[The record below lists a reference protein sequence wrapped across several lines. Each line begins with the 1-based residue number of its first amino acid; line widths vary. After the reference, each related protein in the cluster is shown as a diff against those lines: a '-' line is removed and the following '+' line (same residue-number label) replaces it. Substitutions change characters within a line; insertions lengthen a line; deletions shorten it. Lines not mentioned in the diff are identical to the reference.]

1 MKPKQLGGVLRMA
14 WRVDEFALSMTRHCE
29 LTRRAGVRSV
39 ELFAIWCNETEGI
52 CHPDDV
58 TKRNVSGFIY
68 DMAERGLAAST
79 RNGWIVD
86 IRRYVNWCER
96 TTIRAGGGGPLMH
109 RKCLDGIH
117 AAKAPARLPRVLS
130 QDDCRKLMIYT
141 DPDLGHFASARN
153 AVIVEV
159 LYGSGLRCGELA
171 NLTLENVSK
180 DLKQLRFVGKGQR
193 ERVQPLSLPAQ
204 ASLKVWLRF
213 RGDKPGWL
221 LTTEKMQ
228 RFNAGAIERMVKER
242 AVKCGILADV
252 YPHLLRHSFATHL
265 LEGGASVY
273 EVQLLLG
280 HTDPST
286 VARYAQVSPVYLRAE
301 YERCDP
307 SQGRWEASELQRQLQ
322 SCLPSF

>member
-1 MKPKQLGGVLRMA
+1 
-14 WRVDEFALSMTRHCE
+14 
-29 LTRRAGVRSV
+29 
-39 ELFAIWCNETEGI
+39 
-52 CHPDDV
+52 
-58 TKRNVSGFIY
+58 
-68 DMAERGLAAST
+68 
-79 RNGWIVD
+79 
-86 IRRYVNWCER
+86 
-96 TTIRAGGGGPLMH
+96 MH

-117 AAKAPARLPRVLS
+117 AAKAPVRLPRVLS
-130 QDDCRKLMIYT
+130 QDDSRKLMIYT
-141 DPDLGHFASARN
+141 DPELGHFASARN

-180 DLKQLRFVGKGQR
+180 DLKQLRFIGKGQR

-242 AVKCGILADV
+242 AKRCGILADV

-322 SCLPSF
+322 LCLPSF